1 MDIPDIPNDKFL
13 ENLIAQL
20 ERAVRAG
27 NRNEALEL
35 RAQIFKYLA
44 EQSRQIDNIE
54 LKVDDIIGGL
64 DVLPPNRGVIAQ
76 MEEVDHV
83 DFPVWFAT
91 NRKELALQGESIGIG
106 FGGERNQTS
115 SKGRATVT
123 IPLADRPISI
133 TPNDWPRRR
142 NPKKDLRVLT
152 PLTKFTTDEDFFAD
166 MWKEKRE
173 EALIFIHGFN
183 NTFEESV
190 KRAAQVGYDLG
201 INGPTAL
208 FSWPS
213 RGRLDDYMVDE
224 ATIEASERH
233 IEEFISAVVAT
244 TQQPGFSQTP
254 YPVHVIAHSMGNRG
268 FLRALQRISANVE
281 RRKTF
286 KLGQIIL
293 AAADVDADLF
303 KDLSFVYPEFAAR
316 TTAYISPNDHAV
328 CASAVLH
335 EAPRMGY
342 FDPYTSAKGIDTVA
356 VKAYR
361 LEHLGL
367 FHSYF
372 GESLAVLNDMSAV
385 MHGVTPARSKFY
397 RESATTQPIW
407 QLQVAPDE

>member
-27 NRNEALEL
+27 NRNQALEL

-76 MEEVDHV
+76 MEEVHHV

-303 KDLSFVYPEFAAR
+303 KDLSFVYPRSE
-316 TTAYISPNDHAV
+316 
-328 CASAVLH
+328 
-335 EAPRMGY
+335 
-342 FDPYTSAKGIDTVA
+342 
-356 VKAYR
+356 
-361 LEHLGL
+361 EH
-367 FHSYF
+367 
-372 GESLAVLNDMSAV
+372 
-385 MHGVTPARSKFY
+385 T
-397 RESATTQPIW
+397 
-407 QLQVAPDE
+407 